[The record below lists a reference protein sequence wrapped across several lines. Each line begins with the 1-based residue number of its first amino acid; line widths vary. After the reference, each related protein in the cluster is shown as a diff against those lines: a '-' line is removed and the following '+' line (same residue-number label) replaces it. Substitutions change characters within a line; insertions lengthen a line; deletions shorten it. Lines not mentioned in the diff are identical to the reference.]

1 MNRRILILCEAIAPP
16 AFSPR
21 VITLIEWLQASGW
34 QCVLITEEC
43 AEQNYN
49 IDICPS
55 YQMPVYKH
63 TLSDKLCWGKDKAL
77 YRFAKQM
84 VDIRSFDLIFCSSY
98 YYFPLYA
105 AQLLAEEYHIA
116 LAVDLRDI
124 AEQWGD
130 LDYFT
135 RSITPLKKLN
145 YLIGKI
151 YERKQLRKRNKI
163 LRSANLV
170 TSVSPWHQNIL
181 SQHNAN
187 THLIYNGYDADAFVP
202 KDIACDKFYITYLG
216 KLYSTQLR
224 DPRLLFEALRQ
235 LVEEQA
241 INADLVRVLFHT
253 DPRGMQEIQDLGNDY
268 QITQLLD
275 INGYIPREEILP
287 VMHKSSIL
295 LVLTCQSTPTGTHG
309 IMGTKFF
316 ENIGVEKPILCVRS
330 DEECLAEAIRT
341 TNAGLS
347 ATHVEEVKAFILEKY
362 HEWQTHGYTHQ
373 PVINKE
379 QFTRQD
385 AAKRFEQLFLQCIK

>member
-84 VDIRSFDLIFCSSY
+84 VDISSFDLIFCSSY

-116 LAVDLRDI
+116 IAVDLRDI